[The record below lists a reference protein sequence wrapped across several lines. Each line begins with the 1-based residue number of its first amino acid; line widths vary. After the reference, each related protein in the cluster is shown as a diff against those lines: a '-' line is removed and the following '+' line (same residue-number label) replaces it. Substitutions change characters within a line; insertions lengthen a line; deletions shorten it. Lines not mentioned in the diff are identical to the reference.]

1 MIENKTN
8 KTKLKTLW
16 HSHGETIIFLLL
28 LAIFLAY
35 ASYIALNLK
44 GGIIPDGTVHYNLSK
59 HFATTLG
66 IPEDNVEAIYV
77 KGVYIK
83 QNPFL
88 YYWINGRVINV
99 FKHLFKPQTEAP
111 IWYALRMLSVLYAA
125 GTVSFAYLLSKEFI
139 KRKRWRLLP
148 VFLLTNT
155 LMFVF
160 LSGGIN
166 YDNLVN
172 LLCTAGLYFLARVF
186 NQKSFLP
193 NSLAWMIS
201 IALGTLT
208 KYTVLPLAL
217 AMGIAWLI
225 FLVKHRK
232 SILPIKVRGW
242 TQWTLLAL
250 FALLAA
256 GNLAIYGV
264 NLIEHQAILP
274 PCESILTQD
283 QCDLSLF
290 KVRRETLGLE
300 EKLTLIESIRQ
311 GYPDPIR
318 YFFTLWLPTLIM
330 RLYGIFGF
338 RAYASETAQI
348 AHLSLFYV
356 SILLALVFYREFN
369 LKTLS
374 FLGILVFYGLT
385 LFIKNYN
392 TELIYGFKTVALQG
406 RYLFPVISIAYI
418 ALTRIL
424 LSIPKKPIR
433 IPVSIA
439 TLCLYFYTGPLA
451 LILHYKDVFSD
462 WFINSG
468 I

>member
-1 MIENKTN
+1 MENGTN
-8 KTKLKTLW
+8 KTKLKKLW
-16 HSHGETIIFLLL
+16 HSHGETILFLLL
-28 LAIFLAY
+28 LTIFIAY
-35 ASYIALNLK
+35 ATYLALNLK

-88 YYWINGRVINV
+88 YYWINGSVINV

-125 GTVSFAYLLSKEFI
+125 GTVCFAYLLSKEFI
-139 KRKRWRLLP
+139 TQKWWRLLP

-160 LSGGIN
+160 ISGGIN

-172 LLCTAGLYFLARVF
+172 LLCTAGLYFLARVL
-186 NQKSFLP
+186 NHKAFLP

-225 FLVKHRK
+225 FLVKNRE
-232 SILPIKVRGW
+232 SILPIKIQGW
-242 TQWTLLAL
+242 AQWALLTL
-250 FALLAA
+250 FTLLAA

-264 NLIEHQAILP
+264 NLVKHQAILP
-274 PCESILTQD
+274 PCESILTQE
-283 QCDLSLF
+283 QCALSVF
-290 KVRRETLGLE
+290 EVRLESIGLE
-300 EKLTLIESIRQ
+300 QKLTLIESIRQ

-330 RLYGIFGF
+330 RIYGILGF
-338 RAYASETAQI
+338 RTYYPQTVQI
-348 AHLSLFYV
+348 AHMVLFYSV
-356 SILLALVFYREFN
+356 LLIAILFYRDFN
-369 LKTLS
+369 LKILS

-385 LFIKNYN
+385 LFLKNYDF
-392 TELIYGFKTVALQG
+392 ELTFGFRTIALQG
-406 RYLFPVISIAYI
+406 RYIFPVITIAYI
-418 ALTRIL
+418 ALTKVL
-424 LSIPKKPIR
+424 LSIPIKRIR
-433 IPVSIA
+433 IPILFVI
-439 TLCLYFYTGPLA
+439 LGLYFVTGPLTF
-451 LILHYKDVFSD
+451 ILRYKAIFLD
-462 WFINSG
+462 WFKP
-468 I
+468 

>member
-1 MIENKTN
+1 METAKN

-16 HSHGETIIFLLL
+16 DSHGELLIFLLL
-28 LAIFLAY
+28 LAIFLFY
-35 ASYIALNLK
+35 AAYIALNLK

-66 IPEDNVEAIYV
+66 IPEDNVRAIYV

-99 FKHLFKPQTEAP
+99 FKHLFKPQNEAP
-111 IWYALRMLSVLYAA
+111 IWYALRLLSVLYAA

-139 KRKRWRLLP
+139 EQKWWRLLP

-172 LLCTAGLYFLARVF
+172 LLCMAGLYFLARVF
-186 NQKSFLP
+186 NRKAFLP

-217 AMGIAWLI
+217 AMGIAWFI
-225 FLVKHRK
+225 FLIKNWKTV
-232 SILPIKVRGW
+232 LPIKVRGW
-242 TQWTLLAL
+242 PQWALLTL

-264 NLIEHQAILP
+264 NLITHQAILP
-274 PCESILTQD
+274 PCESILTEA
-283 QCDLSLF
+283 QCDLSVF
-290 KVRRETLGLE
+290 EVREDTLGLD
-300 EKLTLIESIRQ
+300 EKLTLSESIQQ
-311 GYPDPIR
+311 GYPGPIR

-330 RLYGIFGF
+330 RIYGILGF
-338 RAYASETAQI
+338 RTYYPQMVQI
-348 AHLSLFYV
+348 AHLVLFY
-356 SILLALVFYREFN
+356 SILLIAILYYRDFN
-369 LKTLS
+369 IKTLS

-385 LFIKNYN
+385 LFLKNYDF
-392 TELIYGFKTVALQG
+392 ELTFGFRTIALQG
-406 RYLFPVISIAYI
+406 RYIFPVINIAYI
-418 ALTRIL
+418 ILTRIL
-424 LSIPKKPIR
+424 LSIPRKRIR
-433 IPVSIA
+433 IPILFAV
-439 TLCLYFYTGPLA
+439 LGLYFATGPLTF
-451 LILHYKDVFSD
+451 ILRYNSIFAD
-462 WFINSG
+462 WFKP
-468 I
+468 